1 MKKTILI
8 LSHLIFSIGFL
19 LSSMAQSTYTLEEL
33 VQEAKANSPF
43 ALQAETQK
51 ETQYWEWR
59 TFLSNYKLQLS
70 LTGRLPDFDRSV
82 TPIRQPDG
90 GFVFRRTF
98 NNLSGLSLQ
107 LGQSIPWTGGEIF
120 LESILY
126 RFDDFSRK
134 DDQGNTLKQYSH
146 TPARIRIFQ
155 PLFGF
160 NQLKWDRRTEPLRY
174 EESQRT
180 YVADI
185 ENISLNTTQLF
196 FDVLLAQVNFEIA
209 QTNVANS
216 DTIYRIAEVKYEMG
230 RIPRKDLLQLKLNGM
245 NAERNRAQAELDL
258 QEAKFNLGSY
268 AGLSSEEAYSLNI
281 PDFIPQVQVTEENA
295 LTQAQQNRA
304 EVLAFKRRRI
314 EAEASVARAK
324 ASNGLQADLNATLG
338 WANEASVFGDL
349 YEGVQDQQTISIQ
362 LSIPILDWG
371 RSKARLNTA
380 LANQKL
386 VNFTVS
392 QDERNFDQE
401 VLTLVRQFRSL
412 YQQLEITRLSDE
424 IAQENY
430 TIAQAR
436 YLRGASSITDL
447 NLAIQEQNN
456 ARSSYITSLRSF
468 WINYYKLRILTL
480 YDFER
485 NEPLVELKM
494 EN

>member
-1 MKKTILI
+1 MFAQLIKTWLLCCCLAIP
-8 LSHLIFSIGFL
+8 SISVKGQ
-19 LSSMAQSTYTLEEL
+19 ANYTLEGL
-33 VQEAKANSPF
+33 VQIAKENSPF

-51 ETQYWEWR
+51 ENRYWEWR
-59 TFLSNYKLQLS
+59 TFRSNYKLQLS
-70 LTGRLPDFDRSV
+70 LRGTLPDFDRSV

-107 LGQSIPWTGGEIF
+107 LGQSIPWTGGEVF

-134 DDQGNTLKQYSH
+134 DDMGNNLRQYSH
-146 TPARIRIFQ
+146 TPARVRIFQ

-160 NQLKWDRRTEPLRY
+160 NSLKWDKRTEPLRY
-174 EESQRT
+174 QESQRA

-185 ENISLNTTQLF
+185 EDIALQTTQF
-196 FDVLLAQVNFEIA
+196 FFQVLLAQVNFEIA

-216 DTIYRIAEVKYEMG
+216 DTIFRIAEVKHEMG
-230 RIPRKDLLQLKLNGM
+230 RLPRKDLLQLKLNRM
-245 NAERNRAQAELDL
+245 NAEKNRAQAELDL
-258 QEAKFNLGSY
+258 QEAKFDLGSY
-268 AGLSSEEAYSLNI
+268 VGLSSEEAYSLDI
-281 PDFIPQVQVTEENA
+281 PNFIPEVNVTEAGA
-295 LTQAQQNRA
+295 LTQARENRA

-314 EAEASVARAK
+314 EAEATVAQAK

-338 WANEASVFGDL
+338 WANEAPEFSEI
-349 YEGVQDQQTISIQ
+349 YNGVQDQQTISIQ

-371 RSKARLNTA
+371 RSKARINTA

-386 VNFTVS
+386 VNFTVD

-424 IAQENY
+424 IARENY

-436 YLRGASSITDL
+436 YLKGASSITDL

-468 WINYYKLRILTL
+468 WTNYYRLRILTL
-480 YDFER
+480 FDFER
-485 NEPLVELKM
+485 NESLIASE
-494 EN
+494 

>member
-1 MKKTILI
+1 MKY
-8 LSHLIFSIGFL
+8 L
-19 LSSMAQSTYTLEEL
+19 LHTLLFVVLCTQASAQKRYSLEDL
-33 VQEAKANSPF
+33 VQRAKENSPF
-43 ALQAETQK
+43 AVQAETQK
-51 ETQYWEWR
+51 ENEYWQWR

-98 NNLSGLSLQ
+98 NNLSGLALQ
-107 LGQSIPWTGGEIF
+107 LGQAIPWTGGEIY

-126 RFDDFSRK
+126 RFDDFSQE
-134 DDQGNTLKQYSH
+134 DALGNNFRQYSH

-160 NQLKWDRRTEPLRY
+160 NRLKWDKRTEPLRY
-174 EESQRT
+174 KESQRQFI
-180 YVADI
+180 ADI
-185 ENISLNTTQLF
+185 ENISLQTTQLF
-196 FDVLLAQVNFEIA
+196 FEVLLAQVNYEIA

-216 DTIYRIAEVKYEMG
+216 DTIYQIAEVKFEMG
-230 RIPRKDLLQLKLNGM
+230 RLPRKDLLQLRLNRM
-245 NAERNRAQAELDL
+245 NAEKNRAQSELDL
-258 QEAKFNLGSY
+258 QTAKFNLGSY
-268 AGLSSEEAYSLNI
+268 VGLNDQEAYSLQI
-281 PDFIPQVQVTEENA
+281 PQLIPQVLVSESTA
-295 LTQAQQNRA
+295 LEQAQRNRS

-314 EAEASVARAK
+314 EAQAIVAQAK
-324 ASNGLQADLNATLG
+324 ASNGLQADLNATVG
-338 WANEASVFGDL
+338 WANEAPEFSDL
-349 YEGVQDQQTISIQ
+349 YNGVQDQQTISIQ

-371 RSKARLNTA
+371 RQKARLNTA

-386 VNFTVS
+386 VDFTVS
-392 QDERNFDQE
+392 QDEKNFDQE
-401 VLTLVRQFRSL
+401 VIALVNQFRSL

-430 TIAQAR
+430 KIAQAR

-456 ARSSYITSLRSF
+456 ARSSYVTSLRSF
-468 WINYYKLRILTL
+468 WTSYYKLRMLTL

-485 NEPLVELKM
+485 GEALYEEGGNS
-494 EN
+494 